1 MKYRKIGGSWVSGG
15 AESSGSSGMEWN
27 REKGEKQRK
36 NRTQV
41 TCPMGAQL
49 TLLTLENKTL

>member
-1 MKYRKIGGSWVSGG
+1 MKYGKIGGLWVSGG

-36 NRTQV
+36 KIAISSQYPLPTV
-41 TCPMGAQL
+41 HVPMD
-49 TLLTLENKTL
+49 